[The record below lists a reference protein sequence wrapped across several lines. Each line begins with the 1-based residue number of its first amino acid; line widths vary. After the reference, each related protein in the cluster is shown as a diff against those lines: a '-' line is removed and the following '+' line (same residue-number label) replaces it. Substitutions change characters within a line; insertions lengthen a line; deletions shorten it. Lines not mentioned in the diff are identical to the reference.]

1 MKKRTGIVVNGKMPH
16 RKKITRKHKK
26 LYQNTNGRYHSV
38 RTEKHAK
45 WSVSY
50 VDFSATRF
58 SLLLILRQ
66 RLKASEEAEKYA
78 KR

>member
-1 MKKRTGIVVNGKMPH
+1 M
-16 RKKITRKHKK
+16 TRRHKE
-26 LYQNTNGRYHSV
+26 LHQNTGCYYKV

-58 SLLLILRQ
+58 SLLRILRQ
-66 RLKASEEAEKYA
+66 RVKASEEAEKYA
-78 KR
+78 EITPLKKQAYQK